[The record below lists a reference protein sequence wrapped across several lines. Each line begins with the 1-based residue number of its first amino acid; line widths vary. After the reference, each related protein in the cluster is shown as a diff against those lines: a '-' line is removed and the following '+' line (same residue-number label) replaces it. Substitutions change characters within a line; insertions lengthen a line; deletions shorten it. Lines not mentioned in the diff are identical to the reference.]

1 MKISLKNKVARKAI
15 GGTIESVKERMY
27 LERMYLEAME
37 RPKRPRYT
45 PAKDG
50 FGI

>member
-1 MKISLKNKVARKAI
+1 VKISLKNKVARKAI
-15 GGTIESVKERMY
+15 GGTIESVKES
-27 LERMYLEAME
+27 MYLEAME

-45 PAKDG
+45 SAKDG